1 MEKSGSPGAGDADL
15 SLARRSQ
22 GSGTKP
28 LNRAM
33 EQTRTAAGVIKPI
46 GWLESVDYIRQLMR
60 TANQST
66 SWVLPK
72 LMRPTE
78 EAFELHGYLRCQ
90 TPEDENFHL
99 MQVP

>member
-1 MEKSGSPGAGDADL
+1 MQL
-15 SLARRSQ
+15 
-22 GSGTKP
+22 
-28 LNRAM
+28 
-33 EQTRTAAGVIKPI
+33 TRIAAGVIKPI
-46 GWLESVDYIRQLMR
+46 GWLESIDYIRPVMR

-66 SWVLPK
+66 SWVLSK

-90 TPEDENFHL
+90 TPEDEDFHL